1 MANIPL
7 TYKLDWY
14 DPSQPGGILSTIN
27 NNANTITSYATQFSM
42 QDIIDT
48 VAADT
53 GSVEIAGAPK
63 DGYTATFASPHT
75 IGGEYLT
82 SMSAK
87 VKQQDSTNDPEEGM
101 LVMTQANYDL
111 SGWWTDADIEG
122 NLILDFGGPGT
133 NEPDAAAGTPITILN
148 PSRWEYNVHIGTGIM
163 DMMNDA
169 GTYQRYNTV
178 IGAGV
183 TCQKGKGI
191 NNQNNV
197 IIGSDI
203 NSTDPFGNCD
213 AAVIIGG
220 EAFKGGSNA
229 NPHYGVY
236 IGKEILHA
244 NGVYGLG
251 NIAIGGS
258 NVAGGTIVGRNSVL
272 VGNNTGYYYDTNNAA
287 QEDGEN
293 NTMIG
298 EGAGR
303 YYLGGKHNTFIGYH
317 SGPTSYDVTN
327 DGDNNTCLG
336 NEAKVANGV
345 VSNEIVLGNASVTTL
360 RCNTAIISALS
371 DERDKTDIVDIHK
384 GLDFVK
390 ELKPRKFT
398 WDPREVESRA
408 DVWSKNEAGE
418 DIWTET
424 VTMKKPA
431 TDGMKDVGFV
441 AQELQTVD
449 DDFLRLVSSANP
461 DKLEAAYGRLI
472 PVLVKAIQ
480 ELAAEVE
487 ALK

>member
-1 MANIPL
+1 MAIIPVGQKFHTL
-7 TYKLDWY
+7 TSTVNTVDHGSAEFQ
-14 DPSQPGGILSTIN
+14 SQRAIYT
-27 NNANTITSYATQFSM
+27 M
-42 QDIIDT
+42 QDIITT

-53 GSVEIAGAPK
+53 GSVEVEGSPK
-63 DGYTATFASPHT
+63 AGYTATFASPHT

-82 SMSAK
+82 SMSSK
-87 VKQQDSTNDPEEGM
+87 VKEQGSVGDPEEGM

-111 SGWWTDADIEG
+111 SGWWTDNDIEG
-122 NLILDFGGPGT
+122 NLILDFGGPGSNAT
-133 NEPDAAAGTPITILN
+133 DAAAGTPITILN
-148 PSRWEYNVHIGTGIM
+148 PSNWEYNVHIGTGIM

-169 GTYQRYNTV
+169 STYQKYNTI
-178 IGAGV
+178 IGAGT

-191 NNQNNV
+191 NNQDNV

-203 NSTDPFGNCD
+203 DPGDIFGNYD
-213 AAVIIGG
+213 STVIIGSQ
-220 EAFKGGSNA
+220 AFNNGSYA

-236 IGKEILHA
+236 IGKEILKTQ
-244 NGVYGLG
+244 GVYGLG

-287 QEDGEN
+287 QEDGER

-303 YYLGGKHNTFIGYH
+303 YYAGGKSNTFIGYH
-317 SGPTSYDVTN
+317 TGPTSYDGTN

-360 RCNTAIISALS
+360 RCNTAVISALS

-418 DIWTET
+418 EIWTET
-424 VTMKKPA
+424 ITMKKPA

>member
-1 MANIPL
+1 MAVISL
-7 TYKLDWY
+7 TDKVLFW
-14 DPSQPGGILSTIN
+14 DPTNPIN
-27 NNANTITSYATQFSM
+27 QIAQANANNSDTAYTM

-53 GSVEIAGAPK
+53 GSVEIDGAPK
-63 DGYTATFASPHT
+63 AGYGAIFASPHT

-82 SMSAK
+82 SMSSK
-87 VKQQDSTNDPEEGM
+87 VKEQGSTPDPEEGM

-111 SGWWTDADIEG
+111 SGWWADADIEG
-122 NLILDFGGPGT
+122 NLILDFGGPGSNAT
-133 NEPDAAAGTPITILN
+133 DAAAGTPITILN

-169 GTYQRYNTV
+169 STYQRYNTI
-178 IGAGV
+178 IGAGY
-183 TCQKGKGI
+183 TCQKGKGV
-191 NNQNNV
+191 NNQANVVIGSNIDPGDLFGNCDSAV
-197 IIGSDI
+197 IIGSQ
-203 NSTDPFGNCD
+203 
-213 AAVIIGG
+213 
-220 EAFKGGSNA
+220 AFEGGSYA

-236 IGKEILHA
+236 IGKEILHSL
-244 NGVYGLG
+244 GVYGLG

-258 NVAGGTIVGRNSVL
+258 NVAGGTIVGKNSVL

-287 QEDGEN
+287 AADGEN

-303 YYLGGKHNTFIGYH
+303 YYAGGKSNTFIGYH
-317 SGPTSYDVTN
+317 SGPTSYDGTN

-360 RCNTAIISALS
+360 RCNTATISALS

-408 DVWSKNEAGE
+408 DVLSQNEAGE

-461 DKLEAAYGRLI
+461 DKLEAAYGRLV

>member
-27 NNANTITSYATQFSM
+27 NNANTITSYATQYSM

-63 DGYTATFASPHT
+63 DGYTAVFASPHT

-82 SMSAK
+82 SMSSK

-111 SGWWTDADIEG
+111 SGWWADADIEG
-122 NLILDFGGPGT
+122 SLVLDFGGPGT
-133 NEPDAAAGTPITILN
+133 SEPDAAAGTPITVVN
-148 PSRWEYNVHIGTGIM
+148 PSRWEYNIHIGTGNM
-163 DMMNDA
+163 DVMNDA
-169 GTYQRYNTV
+169 STYQRYNTI
-178 IGAGV
+178 IGAGT
-183 TCQKGKGI
+183 TCQIGKG
-191 NNQNNV
+191 QNGQDNVVIGSDIDWYGGCDNAV
-197 IIGSDI
+197 IIGSQ
-203 NSTDPFGNCD
+203 
-213 AAVIIGG
+213 
-220 EAFKGGSNA
+220 AFNNGSDA

-236 IGKEILHA
+236 IGDEILSTQ
-244 NGVYGLG
+244 GVYGLG

-258 NVAGGTIVGRNSVL
+258 NVAGGTIVGQWSVL
-272 VGNNTGYYYDTNNAA
+272 IGNETGYYYDTNNAA
-287 QEDGEN
+287 AEDGEK

-298 EGAGR
+298 TSAGR
-303 YYLGGKHNTFIGYH
+303 YYLGGKNNTFIGYGT
-317 SGPTSYDVTN
+317 GPTSYDVTN

-336 NEAKVANGV
+336 YEAKVANGV

-360 RCNTAIISALS
+360 RCNTATISALS

-384 GLDFVK
+384 GLDLVNQ
-390 ELKPRKFT
+390 LKPRKFV
-398 WDPREVESRA
+398 WDPREVESHT
-408 DVWSKNEAGE
+408 DILSQNEAGE

-424 VTMKKPA
+424 ITKKKPA
-431 TDGMKDVGFV
+431 TDGMKDIGFV

-449 DDFLRLVSSANP
+449 DDFLRLVSSTNP
-461 DKLEAAYGRLI
+461 DRLEAAYGRLL

-480 ELAAEVE
+480 ELSAKVT
-487 ALK
+487 ALENK

>member
-1 MANIPL
+1 MAIIPVEQQFHTL
-7 TYKLDWY
+7 TSSVVTADL
-14 DPSQPGGILSTIN
+14 GSTL
-27 NNANTITSYATQFSM
+27 ANSGREIYTM
-42 QDIIDT
+42 QDIITT

-53 GSVEIAGAPK
+53 GSVEVDGSPK
-63 DGYTATFASPHT
+63 TGYTAIFASPHT

-82 SMSAK
+82 GMSSK
-87 VKQQDSTNDPEEGM
+87 VKQQYSTNDPEEGM

-111 SGWWTDADIEG
+111 SGWWADADIEG
-122 NLILDFGGPGT
+122 NLIFDFGGPGT
-133 NEPDAAAGTPITILN
+133 NEADAAAGTPITILN
-148 PSRWEYNVHIGTGIM
+148 PSKWEYNVHIGTGIM
-163 DMMNDA
+163 DMMNDTS
-169 GTYQRYNTV
+169 TYQRYNTV

-183 TCQKGKGI
+183 TCQKGKGV
-191 NNQNNV
+191 NNQDNV

-203 NSTDPFGNCD
+203 DPGDIWGNCD
-213 AAVIIGG
+213 SAVIIGSQ
-220 EAFKGGSNA
+220 AFKGGSYA
-229 NPHYGVY
+229 NPNYGVY
-236 IGKEILHA
+236 IGKEILHSF
-244 NGVYGLG
+244 GVYGTG

-258 NVAGGTIVGRNSVL
+258 NVAGGTIVGKLSVL
-272 VGNNTGYYYDTNNAA
+272 IGNETGYYYDKNNATDA
-287 QEDGEN
+287 DGAY

-298 EGAGR
+298 TSSGR
-303 YYLGGKHNTFIGYH
+303 YYAGGANNTFIGYKT
-317 SGPTSYDVTN
+317 GPTSYDVTN

-360 RCNTAIISALS
+360 RCNVAVISALS

-398 WDPREVESRA
+398 WDPREVEKYTDIYTTDEDGK
-408 DVWSKNEAGE
+408 DVLEE
-418 DIWTET
+418 V
-424 VTMKKPA
+424 VTMVKPA
-431 TDGMKDVGFV
+431 TDGMKDVGFI

-461 DKLEAAYGRLI
+461 DKLEASYGRLV

-480 ELAAEVE
+480 ELAAEVD